1 MPAAAP
7 NDGTSAPLVSVVTP
21 VYNGERYLA
30 ECIESVLAQTY
41 PHWEY
46 VIVDNASTDRTGEI
60 ARAYAARDRRIRVVT
75 NERLVGVI
83 ENHNIAFR
91 QVSPRAR
98 YCKVAQADD
107 VLFPECLA
115 AMVGIAEAHP
125 RVGLVCAYRLQGDW
139 VDLDGLPYPSPV
151 VPGRVIARW
160 SLLGF
165 PYVFGSPTSHLIRA
179 DFVRARPA
187 FYDESNLHADE
198 AACYEVLKSADLGFV
213 HQVLT
218 YTRVHDETITTSVA
232 RRLNTFLPGQLA
244 ILDRY
249 GPVFLTAEEY
259 RRRRAERLAE
269 YYRFLA
275 LVLLAG
281 RDRETWRYH
290 QERLAALGEPFRV
303 SRLLRALGRLVL
315 RVALSPGRD
324 LPKVWQ
330 VIRCGPDGL
339 SPAVGE
345 ELGAVLDRARFHGLV
360 KAVERAD
367 ASRVRAAVDVPRG
380 AVPIPSPS
388 QPDAA
393 HRVA

>member
-1 MPAAAP
+1 M
-7 NDGTSAPLVSVVTP
+7 TAPLVSVLTP

-41 PHWEY
+41 SHWEY
-46 VIVDNASTDRTGEI
+46 VIVDNRSTDRTAEI
-60 ARAYAARDRRIRVVT
+60 AAAYARRDPRIRVVT
-75 NERLVGVI
+75 NERFVGVI
-83 ENHNIAFR
+83 ENHNAAFR
-91 QVSPRAR
+91 QVPLHAR

-115 AMVGIAEAHP
+115 AMVTLAEAHP

-165 PYVFGSPTSHLIRA
+165 PYLFGSPTSHLIRA
-179 DFVRARPA
+179 DLVRRPA

-198 AACYEVLKSADLGFV
+198 AACYEVLRSADLGFV

-218 YTRVHDETITTSVA
+218 YTRVHEETITTSVA

-249 GPVFLTAEEY
+249 GPIFLTAEEY
-259 RRRRAERLAE
+259 RKRRAQRLAE

-275 LVLLAG
+275 LVMIAG
-281 RDRETWRYH
+281 RDAETWEYH
-290 QERLAALGEPFRV
+290 RKALAALGEPFSV
-303 SRLLRALGRLVL
+303 ARLLAALARLAV
-315 RVALSPGRD
+315 RVALSPGTD
-324 LPKVWQ
+324 LPKVVQ
-330 VIRCGPDGL
+330 VMRGGL
-339 SPAVGE
+339 ATVPPVADDF
-345 ELGAVLDRARFHGLV
+345 GASLDRARFHGLV
-360 KAVERAD
+360 KWVERQD
-367 ASRVRAAVDVPRG
+367 ASRVRAEIERARAAAVHAP
-380 AVPIPSPS
+380 A
-388 QPDAA
+388 DAA
-393 HRVA
+393 HRAA